1 MSELHPD
8 LQRLLRQAGRASPS
22 EVQSAPFGFAAR
34 VVARYE
40 AETAESNQAIQAL
53 FRLVAAL
60 SCLMIVCS
68 TFVLLRQMLEPKPV
82 KDFASATQFL
92 AKNILP

>member
-8 LQRLLRQAGRASPS
+8 LKRLLRQASQARTGDD
-22 EVQSAPFGFAAR
+22 QAPFGFTTRVLAR
-34 VVARYE
+34 CG
-40 AETAESNQAIQAL
+40 AETAESNKAFQAL

-68 TFVLLRQMLEPKPV
+68 GFVLLRQRLEPKPV
-82 KDFASATQFL
+82 KDFASATQFF